1 MSHLS
6 FPCAFDHC
14 TGQIWEALDDD
25 PAALQRLEQRGR
37 GSLASVFPVSDLA
50 AASLGV
56 AGLSI
61 SELIAQLG
69 AARPHVML
77 DRRLASLWFGHSLH
91 PLGWEMPA
99 LWDAVA
105 GDYRAADGW
114 IRLHTNAPHHRSAAL
129 AVLEAPAE
137 RGAVAAAVERWTAQ
151 ELESAVVAQGG
162 CAAAMRGLAQ
172 WAAHPQGC
180 AVQREPLLAWQ
191 MHPQSS
197 RHARA
202 GAWQPSAKRP
212 LQGLRVLDLTRIL
225 AGPAATRWLAGHGAE
240 VLRIDPPGW
249 EEPGTVPEVTLGKR
263 CARLDL
269 RAPQDRVVFEQLLA
283 GADVLV
289 HGYRD
294 GALEGLGFGAA
305 WRRRLNPW
313 LIDVSLNAYGWSG
326 PWQQRRGFDSLVQ
339 MSAGIADA
347 GMHRLGRDR
356 PTPLPLQ
363 ALDHATGYLMAAA
376 VVMALVRRMQ
386 GQGGST
392 VRASLART
400 AHLLA
405 GHGVGDP
412 DACLLAPVNGAE
424 DFSAAIEATSWGA
437 ARRLRA
443 PVEVAGAPMHW
454 ERAACAL
461 GTSVAAW

>member
-1 MSHLS
+1 
-6 FPCAFDHC
+6 
-14 TGQIWEALDDD
+14 
-25 PAALQRLEQRGR
+25 
-37 GSLASVFPVSDLA
+37 
-50 AASLGV
+50 
-56 AGLSI
+56 
-61 SELIAQLG
+61 
-69 AARPHVML
+69 
-77 DRRLASLWFGHSLH
+77 
-91 PLGWEMPA
+91 
-99 LWDAVA
+99 
-105 GDYRAADGW
+105 
-114 IRLHTNAPHHRSAAL
+114 
-129 AVLEAPAE
+129 
-137 RGAVAAAVERWTAQ
+137 
-151 ELESAVVAQGG
+151 
-162 CAAAMRGLAQ
+162 MRGLVA
-172 WAAHPQGC
+172 WAAHPQGQ
-180 AVQREPLLAWQ
+180 AVQQEPLLAWQ
-191 MHPQSS
+191 MHPQPGQPFSFS
-197 RHARA
+197 A
-202 GAWQPSAKRP
+202 GTWQPSAQRP

-305 WRRRLNPW
+305 WRRRLNPS
-313 LIDVSLNAYGWSG
+313 LIDVSLNAYGWRG

-412 DACLLAPVNGAE
+412 DACPLAPVNGAE

-461 GTSVAAW
+461 GTSAAAW